1 MRAVPR
7 SFCVP
12 LWQEGGLGCG
22 HSVCACDGREG
33 CAAAPRCVLVAGRAV
48 LWPLGVCSGAVSLQG
63 TLALLPLRSPWC
75 CILS

>member
-33 CAAAPRCVLVAGRAV
+33 CAAAPRCVLRRCEPAGHPGASSSAQPLV
-48 LWPLGVCSGAVSLQG
+48 LHSELR
-63 TLALLPLRSPWC
+63 LPN
-75 CILS
+75 